1 MAVMAVMA
9 GVRAG
14 ICMIAVPTLI
24 FSVCARIQ
32 AAGDTASEP
41 QASAVQAEVKPRD
54 SACLIMSI
62 GTDMVAGE

>member
-1 MAVMAVMA
+1 MKRPPDSWSSVMAVIAAIA

-32 AAGDTASEP
+32 VAVVTASLP
-41 QASAVQAEVKPRD
+41 
-54 SACLIMSI
+54 
-62 GTDMVAGE
+62 